1 MSRNFYETTL
11 EHAEQALFHIP
22 AYDREIWLRMAFALF
37 SEFGDAAL
45 ELWLDWSQ
53 TADNYNHQD
62 ALRTWKSIKPGPIK
76 IASLFFEARRHG
88 WQPNSPY
95 PKQLHANQRASKL
108 ELKAQAERAKRE
120 QVARQEIARKKAQ
133 HIFHGSPGASPH
145 HPYLVN
151 KRVQPFN
158 LRQFNDLL
166 VVPLVNEHGLAN
178 IQLIQPNGK
187 KRFLKNGKA
196 KGTFCPI
203 GKVENF
209 IYVCE
214 GWATGASIHTLTG
227 EAVFCA
233 MNAANLLPVAQMA
246 RAKYPNHHIILA
258 GDNDT
263 CSSRNIGAEAAR
275 EAALAVHGELMLP
288 EFPKGH
294 SGSDWNDWH
303 VIQQGGAA

>member
-45 ELWLDWSQ
+45 ELWLNWSQ
-53 TADNYNHQD
+53 SADNYNKND
-62 ALRTWKSIKPGPIK
+62 ALRTWKSLKTGPIT
-76 IASLFFEARRHG
+76 IGSLFFEARRHG
-88 WQPNSPY
+88 WQPSSPY
-95 PKQLHANQRASKL
+95 PKQLHATQRASKL
-108 ELKAQAERAKRE
+108 ELKVATEQA
-120 QVARQEIARKKAQ
+120 ARQEVVRKKAVNLW
-133 HIFHGSPGASPH
+133 HRNNPASPE
-145 HPYLVN
+145 HPYLTTKWV
-151 KRVQPFN
+151 KPLN
-158 LRQFNDLL
+158 LRQFKDVLM
-166 VVPLVNEHGLAN
+166 VPLVDDHGLAN
-178 IQLIQPNGK
+178 IQFIQPDGT
-187 KRFLKNGKA
+187 KRFYKGGKT
-196 KGTFCPI
+196 KGTYCPI

-275 EAALAVHGELMLP
+275 EAALAVRGELMLP